1 MTVPASAWDGS
12 NAAVG
17 IEAGPADYGTADDPA
32 AVARMRERLAVLC
45 VRMGWGTSAA
55 SPFSNVIR
63 DGDRVVL
70 KPNWVLHENKQE
82 GEGFES
88 LVTHGVVLRALA
100 EMALTTG
107 ASQVL
112 VGDAPV
118 QSCQFD
124 TMIANS
130 HLTAFFPEGQ
140 ARDAR
145 LVGPVD
151 FRRTVSSL
159 AGAVRVAQEDSRDL
173 SQYVKFDLG
182 SESYLEPITDANA
195 EFRVTQYPPDLMKET
210 HRRGRHQYLVA
221 KEILDADVV
230 INVPKLKTHK
240 KAGVTCALKNL
251 VGING
256 NKEFLPHHRIGGPAS
271 GGDCYPENS
280 LVKRGLEQ
288 LLDLQNATTSAGVQT
303 VLGFAGRVL
312 YRLAHQAGD
321 VTGVEGAWS
330 GNDTVWRMC
339 LDLNRIIQYGR
350 VDGGIDGRRQRRVIN
365 VVDAVIAG
373 HGDGP
378 LAPKALPLGLLMAG
392 ESSAAVDWISAL
404 ILGYDP
410 TRIPIALHAFDPSPW
425 PLAAF
430 TPAEIAVHT
439 ADGVVTAA
447 AYVPPRLQVTMDYP
461 AGWRDA
467 VAASVR
473 QAKVTPTAGVPGPA
487 A

>member
-1 MTVPASAWDGS
+1 VTVPASAWDGS

-17 IEAGPADYGTADDPA
+17 IEAVAAGYGSADDA
-32 AVARMRERLAVLC
+32 SAVASMRETLAVLC
-45 VRMGWGTSAA
+45 VRMGWGDSIAA
-55 SPFSNVIR
+55 PLSIVIR
-63 DGDRVVL
+63 TGDRVVL
-70 KPNWVLHENKQE
+70 KPNWVLHENKQP

-88 LVTHGVVLRALA
+88 LVTHGVVLRALT
-100 EMALTTG
+100 EMALATG
-107 ASQVL
+107 ASQVV

-118 QSCQFD
+118 QGCQFD

-130 HLTAFFPEGQ
+130 GLTTFFPEGR

-145 LVGPVD
+145 LLGPVD

-182 SESYLEPITDANA
+182 AESYLEPITDADA
-195 EFRVTQYPPDLMKET
+195 VFRVTQYPPDLMKET

-280 LVKRGLEQ
+280 VVKRGLEQ
-288 LLDLQNATTSAGVQT
+288 VLDLQNATKSAGLQT

-312 YRLAHQAGD
+312 YSLAHRAGD

-350 VDGGIDGRRQRRVIN
+350 VDGGIDPRRQRRVIN

-392 ESSAAVDWISAL
+392 ESSAAVDWISAI

-410 TRIPIALHAFDPSPW
+410 ARIPIALHAFDPSPW

-430 TPAEIAVHT
+430 SPAAITVHT
-439 ADGVVTAA
+439 EAGVVPAGE
-447 AYVPPRLQVTMDYP
+447 YQPPTLPLTMDYP

-467 VAASVR
+467 VSG
-473 QAKVTPTAGVPGPA
+473 GVNPRVAQDVPRPEA
-487 A
+487 